1 MNTALFIH
9 AALGAGFRLSDL
21 DFIDFGMVIDV
32 ITEAANDHYKYKEVA
47 TQSDFDKF

>member
-21 DFIDFGMVIDV
+21 DHIDFGMVIDV

-47 TQSDFDKF
+47 TQADFDKF

>member
-21 DFIDFGMVIDV
+21 DHIDFGMVIDV
-32 ITEAANDHYKYKEVA
+32 ITEISNDQFKYKEVA
-47 TQSDFDKF
+47 TQDDFDKF